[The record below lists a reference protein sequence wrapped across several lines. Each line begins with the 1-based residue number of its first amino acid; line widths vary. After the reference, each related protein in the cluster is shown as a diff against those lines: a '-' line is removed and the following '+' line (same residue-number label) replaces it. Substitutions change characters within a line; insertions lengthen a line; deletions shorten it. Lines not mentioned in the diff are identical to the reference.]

1 MHFYSSNGSPSPE
14 PQLHLKPIGDPWLR
28 GDGLFETIKSE
39 KGVLFFLDRHLLR
52 LRQSSTSLQFA
63 RYDESAMR
71 AEISKLIAESSDISR
86 GRFRITLFSD
96 GEYLLTHEGVP
107 LRTAPQKLLISPF
120 VRFSQSLLTGRKS
133 LSYGEGSAGL
143 RIAASSGCDDL
154 LYLNEGGEVVET
166 GLANILI
173 ESRGAFLT
181 PRVESGCLP
190 GIVRGVLLDWFKEV
204 KEEALTLADVK
215 SATGLYIISSMREID
230 LVTELHHSNGSVQKF
245 QISAEAEK
253 LRGDYLIN
261 SRSMPNS

>member
-1 MHFYSSNGSPSPE
+1 MHFYSSNESLSSDV
-14 PQLHLKPIGDPWLR
+14 QLHLNPVGDPWLR

-52 LRQSSTSLQFA
+52 LRQSAASLKFA
-63 RYDESAMR
+63 RYDETGMR
-71 AEISKLIAESSDISR
+71 AEIAKLLAESSEISR
-86 GRFRITLFSD
+86 GRFRITLFSN
-96 GEYLLTHEGVP
+96 GEYLLTHESAP
-107 LRTAPQKLLISPF
+107 LRVAPQKLLVSPF
-120 VRFSQSLLTGRKS
+120 VRFSQSLLTGKKS

-166 GLANILI
+166 GIANILI
-173 ESRGAFLT
+173 ENRGTFFT

-215 SATGLYIISSMREID
+215 SATGLYVISSMREID
-230 LVTELHHSNGSVQKF
+230 LVTELHHANGTVQKF
-245 QISAEAEK
+245 QITAEAEK
-253 LRGDYLIN
+253 LRGHYLIN